1 MGTNVASRM
10 LDGVVKLPKQLFGD
24 GRASAVPV
32 HEDRLHEYLDMM
44 MAVQGAFAEGA
55 SSKVFGGDKSRI

>member
-1 MGTNVASRM
+1 VSTDVASRM
-10 LDGVVKLPKQLFGD
+10 LDGVVKLPKPLFGD
-24 GRASAVPV
+24 GGASAMPV

-44 MAVQGAFAEGA
+44 MAVQGAFAEAA